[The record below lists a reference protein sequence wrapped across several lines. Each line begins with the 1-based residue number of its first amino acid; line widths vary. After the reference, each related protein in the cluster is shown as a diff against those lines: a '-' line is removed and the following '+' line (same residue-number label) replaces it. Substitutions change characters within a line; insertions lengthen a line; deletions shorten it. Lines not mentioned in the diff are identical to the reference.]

1 MRNFPPLSSAE
12 EYCLYLRKSR
22 VDLEA
27 EARGE
32 GETLAR
38 HEKLLLEVARRDKLN
53 VTQIYREVVSG
64 ETIAARPVMQ
74 HVLQEVEE
82 GRWAGVLVVEVERL
96 ARGDTIDQGIMAQT
110 FKYSGTKI
118 ITPVKVYD
126 PNNEYDEEYFEFG
139 LFMSRREYKTINRRL
154 QRGRLASAKEGK
166 WVSGVAPY
174 GYEKIR
180 VPGDKGWTLRP
191 VEAEADIVRF
201 IFRLYASG
209 EEGDDGS
216 VKKLGTYSLAVR
228 LDKMGVAPPGGAP
241 CWSSTTVQSILQNPV
256 YIGKI
261 RWNVHKT
268 KKRVVNNSVRVEYY
282 TAPPEEQ
289 VYVDGLHPAIV
300 EEPVFLAAQ
309 ELLAQKGPPPVQSAN
324 TVTNPLAGA
333 LVCGLCGRSI
343 TLRPSA
349 YGGMLMC
356 PNRVCKNVGSKY
368 AIVEERL
375 LQALSQWLEDYRLE
389 WSERPPS
396 EERNLMELKG
406 KSIRKAQAEVDALQK
421 QLDRTHDLLEQG
433 VYDTKTFL
441 SRSRSITERINSAQ
455 ENIAALSAE
464 LVEDEARA
472 ASRRNIVP
480 KVEKL
485 LEVYSALPSA
495 QAKNDM
501 LKDVLEKVEYIKLQR
516 SGRNGPFDNF
526 ELLLYPKLPPS
537 GLGEQR
543 E

>member
-1 MRNFPPLSSAE
+1 MRNYPPLSSAE
-12 EYCLYLRKSR
+12 EYCIYLRKSR
-22 VDLEA
+22 VDIEA
-27 EARGE
+27 EAHGE

-53 VTQIYREVVSG
+53 VTDIYREVVSG
-64 ETIAARPVMQ
+64 ETIAARPVIQ
-74 HVLQEVEE
+74 HVLQEVEQ

-118 ITPVKVYD
+118 VTPVKVYD

-166 WVSGVAPY
+166 WVSGIAPY

-180 VPGDKGWTLRP
+180 VPNDKGWTLRP

-201 IFRLYASG
+201 IFRLYTSG
-209 EEGDDGS
+209 EESADGE
-216 VKKLGTYSLAVR
+216 VKKVGTYSLALR
-228 LDKMGVAPPGGAP
+228 LDKMGVTPPGGAP
-241 CWSSTTVQSILQNPV
+241 CWSSTTIQSILQNPV

-268 KKRVVNNSVRVEYY
+268 KKRIINNSVRVEYY
-282 TAPPEEQ
+282 TAPAEEQ
-289 VYVDGLHPAIV
+289 IFVDGLHPAIV
-300 EEPVFLAAQ
+300 EEAVFLAAQ
-309 ELLAQKGPPPVQSAN
+309 DLIAQKGPPPVQAAN
-324 TVTNPLAGA
+324 VVTNPLAGV
-333 LVCGLCGRSI
+333 LVCGMCGRSI
-343 TLRPSA
+343 TLRPNA

-356 PNRVCKNVGSKY
+356 PNRTCSNVGSKY
-368 AIVEERL
+368 EIVEERL

-389 WSERPPS
+389 WSGRPPS
-396 EERNLMELKG
+396 EEQTIIELKG
-406 KSIRKAQAEVDALQK
+406 KSIRKAQAEVDTLQK

-433 VYDTKTFL
+433 VYDTETFL
-441 SRSRSITERINSAQ
+441 SRSRSITERINSAK
-455 ENIAALSAE
+455 ESISALAAE

-472 ASRRNIVP
+472 ASRKNIVP

-495 QAKNDM
+495 QAKNEM
-501 LKDVLEKVEYIKLQR
+501 LKEVLEKVEYTKLQR
-516 SGRNGPFDNF
+516 SGKNGPFDNF
-526 ELLLYPKLPPS
+526 DLLLYPKLPPS
-537 GLGEQR
+537 IGE
-543 E
+543 